1 MTQKYSIGLDIGTNS
16 VGWAVV
22 DENNELVRY
31 KKKNM
36 WGSRLFE
43 AANPAEGRR
52 INRSARRRLKRRAQ
66 RINFLQQLLAPMV
79 LLVDDGFFMK
89 MNESMLHAD
98 DQKFDPLKAS
108 LEQAG
113 YYQKDNS
120 RLKYPTMYHLRKA
133 LMESDEQFDPPLVYL
148 AIHHIIKY
156 RGNFLYQGQSFDIN
170 STQHIDENLTQSFEF
185 LEDNFGISL
194 ADLASRQ
201 ADIIAILRQSN
212 KSKSQRK
219 SDIMALFNLEKI
231 QKSALEQVIK
241 AFLGLT
247 VNLHQIFSDLD
258 KQSLDFSKF
267 EEKREAND
275 EALNGLSGEQLDYL
289 ELLQRVHSWVILQG
303 VLRGGSSVSQAMIS
317 KYDDYARDLKF
328 VKSLFKKH
336 LSTHE
341 YKEFFKSKE
350 DAKGQHSHYT
360 KYSESGWSYD
370 EFIKDFK
377 KYYEKA
383 VENGADMTT
392 AEAARFIDRL
402 ENREAFAKLRM
413 SDNGAIPYQLHKD
426 ELIKIIEK
434 QGQFYPELLET
445 VDNGDGKEKY
455 KLVRLI
461 EHRIPYYVGP
471 LQTSD
476 KNKSEF
482 SWMKRKE
489 NGDITPF
496 NFYQKVDKLGSAEA
510 FITNLTNNC
519 TYLPDKPVL
528 PKYSLLMSEFSVRN
542 EIKNMRIDGEPVSID
557 FENGLFRDVF
567 LRKKKVTTKDVMKY
581 LRTSHHAI
589 MVKNSHPEI
598 TGLSDKAGFHSSMS
612 SYIDFT
618 DKIGLDI
625 TLETSN
631 PTYQMVEN
639 LIQWVTIFEDKGILK
654 EKIKLEYGDRLSEMQ
669 IEQIVKRNY
678 SGWASLS
685 RELLT
690 EIKSHP
696 RGSVYGQSIIE
707 LMRTEPANF
716 KQITSSEKFGIKS
729 KLDAALE
736 KFMADEE
743 KTDYDLVRD
752 LPASPSVKRGI
763 WQAIKLVK
771 EIVELQDGQKP
782 EKIYIEM
789 AKGSNGSDQT
799 MKRKRAIEKLYEKVE
814 LDGKYV
820 TKEDLKQL
828 KYELKEFQKIDKRA
842 WELYFRQL
850 GKCAYSGKPI
860 DPSQIAQT
868 CQIDHIIPRS
878 LVKDDSLDNKV
889 LVLSAENQRKRESY
903 PLDQKIIGERA
914 ALWRYWQDN
923 GLMSPAKFARL
934 TQTQEKY
941 DKDMVSGGFIKRQ
954 LVETRQ
960 ITKHVAGL
968 FDRIY
973 TPESGKSIVEP
984 VKARITSEFRD
995 KFDFPKSRSINDF
1008 HHAKDAYLTA
1018 VLGRYLAAKFDN
1030 RKRSVLYERYMSF
1043 QKDELINQSERQQRE
1058 ARELGFV
1065 LWGIDKK
1072 ENLNKE
1078 TGEITDGEQRM
1089 KTIGRTM
1096 RFNDCLVTKKTEL
1109 NESGQLFD
1117 ATLYKKTNTA
1127 KAKIARGKGL
1137 SVAKYG
1143 GHTSDKMAYMAAVEL
1158 IDTKGKIVRK
1168 LVKIPL
1174 RIALVAASDDELVE
1188 WLKNELNAKQVKIVK
1203 NKIPKFQIIKTK
1215 DGSMLTLT
1223 SQADAGNF
1231 KQLRLPYAT
1240 ERWYAHLQKVFA
1252 GLEKISFDDATLAR
1266 KVYYHLPDLVVR
1278 SGETGAYRYEFVDDA
1293 EQKIGE
1299 FFNELYRL
1307 LLDKIKVNVPFY
1319 GSQMI
1324 GKLEMFYR
1332 DFAASED
1339 LSQKFHFLEEM
1350 LILSSGGPSYPSFE
1364 KIDISKQY
1372 FKSGTGKI
1380 TTKTFYLDDII
1391 FYQYS
1396 ITGLKLKKQRL

>member
-1 MTQKYSIGLDIGTNS
+1 MTKRYSIGLDIGTNS

-66 RINFLQQLLAPMV
+66 RINFLQQLLTPMV
-79 LLVDDGFFMK
+79 LPVDDGFFMK

-98 DQKFDPLKAS
+98 DQKFDPLKTS

-133 LMESDEQFDPPLVYL
+133 LVDADEQFDPRLVYL

-156 RGNFLYQGQSFDIN
+156 RGNFLYPGQEFKLED
-170 STQHIDENLTQSFEF
+170 TQKIGENLSHVFEYMEERLGF
-185 LEDNFGISL
+185 DLNELEARKD
-194 ADLASRQ
+194 Q
-201 ADIIAILRQSN
+201 IIAVLKN
-212 KSKSQRK
+212 SKLSRSVRRSEVQ
-219 SDIMALFNLEKI
+219 
-231 QKSALEQVIK
+231 
-241 AFLGLT
+241 
-247 VNLHQIFSDLD
+247 QIFDFKAEQKTCFTNILGALLGFKIDAHKIFTDLD
-258 KQSLDFSKF
+258 ETKIEFAKF
-267 EEKREAND
+267 EEKRD
-275 EALNGLSGEQLDYL
+275 ELSEKLGEKIEFFD
-289 ELLQRVHSWVILQG
+289 LLQSVYSWVVLQNI
-303 VLRGGSSVSQAMIS
+303 LRGEISVSQAMIN
-317 KYDDYARDLKF
+317 KYDDYARDLKLA
-328 VKSLFKKH
+328 KSLFKKH

-350 DAKGQHSHYT
+350 DAKGQYSHYT

-392 AEAARFIDRL
+392 AEATRFIDRL

-482 SWMKRKE
+482 SWMKRKAS
-489 NGDITPF
+489 GDITPF
-496 NFYQKVDKLGSAEA
+496 NFYQEVDKLGSAEA

-557 FENGLFRDVF
+557 FENGLFHDVF
-567 LRKKKVTTKDVMKY
+567 LRKKKVTTKDVVKY
-581 LRTSHHAI
+581 LQTSHHAI
-589 MVKNSHPEI
+589 LVKNSHPEI

-625 TLETSN
+625 TLETSS
-631 PTYQMVEN
+631 PTYKMAED
-639 LIQWVTIFEDKGILK
+639 LIKWVTIFEDKEILK
-654 EKIKLEYGDRLSEMQ
+654 EKIKLEYGDRLSEGQ
-669 IEQIVKRNY
+669 IEQIAKRNY
-678 SGWASLS
+678 SGWARLS

-696 RGSVYGQSIIE
+696 RGSAYGQSIIE

-716 KQITSSEKFGIKS
+716 IQIISNEKFGIKS

-736 KFMADEE
+736 AFMADEE

-752 LPASPSVKRGI
+752 LPTSPSVKRGI

-771 EIVELQDGQKP
+771 EIVELQGGQKP

-789 AKGSNGSDQT
+789 ARGSDGSDQT
-799 MKRKRAIEKLYEKVE
+799 VRRKRAIEKLYEKVE

-820 TKEDLKQL
+820 TKEDLKRL
-828 KYELKEFQKIDKRA
+828 KEELKEFQKIDKRA

-878 LVKDDSLDNKV
+878 LVKDDSIDNKV

-903 PLDQKIIGERA
+903 PLDPEIVSSQTS
-914 ALWRYWQDN
+914 LWRYWWKN
-923 GLMSPAKFARL
+923 GLMSSAKFARL
-934 TQTQEKY
+934 TQTREKY

-968 FDRIY
+968 FDRMY
-973 TPESGKSIVEP
+973 ASDSGESIVEP

-1030 RKRSVLYERYMSF
+1030 RKRSVLYERYMKFARGFSG
-1043 QKDELINQSERQQRE
+1043 NERETRQDRE
-1058 ARELGFV
+1058 RRELGFV
-1065 LWGIDKK
+1065 LYGISTDDDS
-1072 ENLNKE
+1072 
-1078 TGEITDGEQRM
+1078 GEILENHPR
-1089 KTIGRTM
+1089 IEAIRRTM
-1096 RFNDCLVTKKTEL
+1096 RFNDCLVTKMLVEQK
-1109 NESGQLFD
+1109 SGFYKITPQKKD
-1117 ATLYKKTNTA
+1117 ANLSPL
-1127 KAKIARGKGL
+1127 KAKLAPE
-1137 SVAKYG
+1137 KYG
-1143 GHTSDKMAYMAAVEL
+1143 GYTGVERAYYVAVRYTKSKKPTSAIVGISIKDSYL
-1158 IDTKGKIVRK
+1158 IRDNQSDIESIVKKSLGDNSEDIRIAKGKILK
-1168 LVKIPL
+1168 YQLINKDG
-1174 RIALVAASDDELVE
+1174 ALVRMVSDREVINGKQFKMPFEMEAIFAYLEKSYNERSYSKHFIDKLNRLTGKELPAE
-1188 WLKNELNAKQVKIVK
+1188 NTRLIDNEINAWLDRIFEYYIETLNSEFRVFHNELKKICSK
-1203 NKIPKFQIIKTK
+1203 KGEFLNLSIANKIKNLTELF
-1215 DGSMLTLT
+1215 MLTRENST
-1223 SQADAGNF
+1223 SPKTGKEFDLGDRFGRKANQ
-1231 KQLRLPYAT
+1231 
-1240 ERWYAHLQKVFA
+1240 
-1252 GLEKISFDDATLAR
+1252 SFDLN
-1266 KVYYHLPDLVVR
+1266 KLQLYH
-1278 SGETGAYRYEFVDDA
+1278 
-1293 EQKIGE
+1293 
-1299 FFNELYRL
+1299 
-1307 LLDKIKVNVPFY
+1307 
-1319 GSQMI
+1319 
-1324 GKLEMFYR
+1324 
-1332 DFAASED
+1332 
-1339 LSQKFHFLEEM
+1339 
-1350 LILSSGGPSYPSFE
+1350 
-1364 KIDISKQY
+1364 
-1372 FKSGTGKI
+1372 
-1380 TTKTFYLDDII
+1380 
-1391 FYQYS
+1391 YS
-1396 ITGLKLKKQRL
+1396 ITGLKLKKQKL